1 MSAPS
6 PDSLDPQPLLAQVFG
21 FAQFRP
27 GQEEIVRAVINGEDV
42 LAIMPT
48 GGGKSLCFQL
58 PALVR
63 QGLTVVVSP
72 LIALMR
78 DQVRAL
84 QEAGVAAAALTSGNT
99 AEEND
104 ALFQALDDGRLRLLY
119 IAPERLASSGATAML
134 RRAGCSL
141 IAVDEAHCVSQWGHD
156 FRPDYLRIGDL
167 RRTLGVP
174 LAAFTATAD
183 AATTAGLA
191 R

>member
-1 MSAPS
+1 MRCESSSSTTSRPSSEFVSAPS

-84 QEAGVAAAALTSGNT
+84 QEAGGAAAALT
-99 AEEND
+99 
-104 ALFQALDDGRLRLLY
+104 
-119 IAPERLASSGATAML
+119 
-134 RRAGCSL
+134 
-141 IAVDEAHCVSQWGHD
+141 WG
-156 FRPDYLRIGDL
+156 G
-167 RRTLGVP
+167 
-174 LAAFTATAD
+174 
-183 AATTAGLA
+183 
-191 R
+191 